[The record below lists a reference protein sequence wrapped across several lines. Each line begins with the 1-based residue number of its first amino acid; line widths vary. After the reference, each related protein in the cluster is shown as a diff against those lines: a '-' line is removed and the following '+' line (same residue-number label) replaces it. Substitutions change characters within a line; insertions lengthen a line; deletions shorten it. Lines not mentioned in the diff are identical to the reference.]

1 MTNIPSSSPKH
12 TTLTHTRCNP
22 SHTLH
27 SLAALP
33 QQPEAFNKKAGVP
46 ASKMASAVAHKD
58 EHINNTLHVSYC
70 DNTPRERAALVSQC
84 TDVVPFRA
92 LLAVRQVSHDDVD

>member
-33 QQPEAFNKKAGVP
+33 QKPEAFNKKAGVP